1 MKKIG
6 LKIMMILVLIFAL
19 VLFLC
24 CRYFFYSTWNV
35 NYKKYM
41 DLELKHYYGD
51 YEFKVIDK
59 KMNFYKEKANLYRFE
74 YVATLSD
81 GNIEFQMIKNMYDS
95 KKFGGHW
102 HDGDYW
108 GFRNDYMRKKIAAAD
123 IDLSQYE
130 IEFMDAVINDRPDY
144 VFTITPDNKENI
156 VKLITDIMRFGIK
169 DYQLDLWFKI
179 CDPNGEQLTD
189 SYDLFKACER
199 ADEEVNE
206 SNLED
211 FISDELD
218 KF

>member
-1 MKKIG
+1 M
-6 LKIMMILVLIFAL
+6 
-19 VLFLC
+19 
-24 CRYFFYSTWNV
+24 TP
-35 NYKKYM
+35 
-41 DLELKHYYGD
+41 
-51 YEFKVIDK
+51 
-59 KMNFYKEKANLYRFE
+59 
-74 YVATLSD
+74 
-81 GNIEFQMIKNMYDS
+81 

-108 GFRNDYMRKKIAAAD
+108 GFRNDYMRKKIAVAG

-144 VFTITPDNKENI
+144 VFTITLDNKENI